1 MAQFYAGIPYTV
13 PLATINR
20 QVRTAHHTTTIP
32 CMYMHPP
39 LDSTAKPHPPNHPPT
54 INTL

>member
-20 QVRTAHHTTTIP
+20 QVSVHV
-32 CMYMHPP
+32 MHASPRNRFAP
-39 LDSTAKPHPPNHPPT
+39 RQ
-54 INTL
+54 